1 MFQSSI
7 TKGNLLVMTSRKHQI
22 DHSLQEVADAIGV
35 ELIREYMPHDHEYEL
50 KIRLAQIPA
59 PHGFT
64 MRIYD
69 NYLSWKVELHLD
81 VFTAPLIS
89 AMQNRYGE
97 RKFGL
102 ESYLELARAKNN
114 LFLLSIN
121 GNSDQVPTGEDWN
134 EINFV
139 LAKSYF
145 SEESE
150 FASLSSV
157 ILDFM
162 CIVLFLIIEDTEWTA
177 DAEVGQTEG
186 AVYSEVVKKYER
198 SRYNRALCLKYY
210 GFMCRGCGDQLAE
223 KYGPIG
229 TDVIHVHHTVPV
241 SAMGGSYQL
250 NPIKD
255 LIPLCPNCHNIVH
268 KKSPPMEIAELN
280 SLTKFS

>member
-1 MFQSSI
+1 M
-7 TKGNLLVMTSRKHQI
+7 KVKHLVMMNRKSQI
-22 DHSLQEVADAIGV
+22 DNSLQEVADAIGI

-89 AMQNRYGE
+89 AMQDRFRE
-97 RKFGL
+97 RRIGL
-102 ESYLELARAKNN
+102 EPYLELAKAKNN
-114 LFLLSIN
+114 YFHLSIN
-121 GNSDQVPTGEDWN
+121 GIGEIGKIDQDWT

-139 LAKSYF
+139 LAKSYS

-150 FASLSSV
+150 FTSLSAV

-162 CIVLFLIIEDTEWTA
+162 CIVLFLIIEDTEWTTGS
-177 DAEVGQTEG
+177 DLGQEEG

-210 GFMCRGCGDQLAE
+210 GFMCRGCGDKLAE

-229 TDVIHVHHTVPV
+229 TDVIHVHHLVPV
-241 SAMGGSYQL
+241 SEMGGTYQL

-268 KKSPPMEIAELN
+268 KKNPPMAIPELN
-280 SLTKFS
+280 VLTKFN